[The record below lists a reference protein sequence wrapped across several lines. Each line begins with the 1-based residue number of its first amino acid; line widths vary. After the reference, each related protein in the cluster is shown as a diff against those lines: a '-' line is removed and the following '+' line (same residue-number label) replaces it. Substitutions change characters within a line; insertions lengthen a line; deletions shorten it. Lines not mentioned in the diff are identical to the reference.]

1 MKGQKQNAQ
10 AVRAAILESALGC
23 EHQEV
28 PDCRR
33 LLAGRLKVSG
43 AVSRILGGNEDM
55 SNQAVQPATA
65 TKAGSTTNESEQAPV
80 NGAVMASVEEDRS
93 AIAVEDRPPAGPTN
107 HRSGRPWA
115 AVTAS
120 DCACKNKGELVYA
133 IGDLD
138 IDFGTLA
145 RLDSLQ
151 QNADGFLRGGRLDVR
166 INGHFIRHLL
176 GWRDF
181 ATSPTTASA
190 EGEGK
195 DAKTQGKVPAKAV
208 PKERMVIHKPHL
220 YDAQAVI
227 WVLRQDESPVYAIRP
242 SGPFA
247 EDGYLELIHFLME
260 QEGYEDDAA
269 EYQEKDAPPVTYYPS
284 LDTHDRAEPNRT
296 TDAAGRPVRIIERV
310 AIPGTLDGTAKL
322 YNGSVVPVIC
332 PDMRGTRS
340 WSMERLL
347 AMHVNV
353 SAEKEEQRRERQ
365 NLERVAQRFFE
376 EARNSGLS
384 PEERAVNFAATRTF
398 RSVPDLRVKFG
409 RDVDWELNSISV
421 KPSPTCREDSEC
433 YDVETAFFD
442 PENVLRAKI
451 VLAQTFDVSDVVPVM
466 LGDDREFRRT

>member
-1 MKGQKQNAQ
+1 
-10 AVRAAILESALGC
+10 
-23 EHQEV
+23 
-28 PDCRR
+28 
-33 LLAGRLKVSG
+33 
-43 AVSRILGGNEDM
+43 
-55 SNQAVQPATA
+55 
-65 TKAGSTTNESEQAPV
+65 
-80 NGAVMASVEEDRS
+80 
-93 AIAVEDRPPAGPTN
+93 
-107 HRSGRPWA
+107 
-115 AVTAS
+115 VTAS
-120 DCACKNKGELVYA
+120 DCACKNKGDLVYA

-181 ATSPTTASA
+181 ATSQTAADSA
-190 EGEGK
+190 EKK
-195 DAKTQGKVPAKAV
+195 DAKNPPKVPAKAV
-208 PKERMVIHKPHL
+208 PEEKAVSKERMVIHKPHL

-247 EDGYLELIHFLME
+247 EDGYLELILFLME
-260 QEGYEDDAA
+260 QEGYKDDAA
-269 EYQEKDAPPVTYYPS
+269 VYQEKDSPPVTYYPS
-284 LDTHDRAEPNRT
+284 LDTHDRAETNRT
-296 TDAAGRPVRIIERV
+296 TDSRGRPVRIIERA

-322 YNGSVVPVIC
+322 YNGSVIPVIC

-347 AMHVNV
+347 AMQLNV
-353 SAEKEEQRRERQ
+353 SAATDEQQREKE

-376 EARNSGLS
+376 EARNAGLS

-409 RDVDWELNSISV
+409 RDVAWELDDISV
-421 KPSPTCREDSEC
+421 KPSPTSREDSEC
-433 YDVETAFFD
+433 YDVETPFFD

-466 LGDDREFRRT
+466 LGDDREFRRR